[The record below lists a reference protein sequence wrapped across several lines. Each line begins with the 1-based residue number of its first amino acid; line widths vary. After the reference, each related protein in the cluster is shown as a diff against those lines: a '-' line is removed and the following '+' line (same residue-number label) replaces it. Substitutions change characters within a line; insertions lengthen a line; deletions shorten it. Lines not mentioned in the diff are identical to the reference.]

1 MVKPKASYSGSVRV
15 REQVSSRA
23 CSQTKL
29 TTIDLFSGIGGF
41 ALGLEG
47 TGYFETIQFV
57 EMDKFC
63 QKVLTKNFKG
73 VPIHEDVKTYNP
85 PTADVVV
92 GGFPCQGFSV
102 AGKRKGTSDDRY
114 LWPEM
119 LRVIRE
125 AKPRWVIGENVRGII
140 NIEDGMVFK
149 QVHSD
154 LEEEG
159 FQTKCFVLPAASVN
173 APHQRYRTFFIG
185 QSMENSR
192 RPLQSR
198 GIKQEENEKENK
210 GGTTHKSER
219 SGSTREDVVANSDNR
234 YDRQEE
240 EVCTRGDTSK
250 PGSKDVEDSSSIRSQ
265 EYGHGKSSDA
275 INSSQDVSDTDN
287 ENAQGQ
293 WQGEVRSEQEV
304 SYVSD
309 ASWWEFEPQVGR
321 VANGIPDRSHR
332 LKSLGNAVVPQLIY
346 QLGKAIGVAEGL
358 DKK

>member
-1 MVKPKASYSGSVRV
+1 M
-15 REQVSSRA
+15 
-23 CSQTKL
+23 KL

-41 ALGLEG
+41 ALGLDA
-47 TGYFETIQFV
+47 TGYFETTQFV
-57 EMDKFC
+57 EMDKYC
-63 QKVLTKNFKG
+63 QKILTKNFKG
-73 VPIHEDVKTYNP
+73 VPIHEDVKTYRP
-85 PTADVVV
+85 KTADVVV

-154 LEEEG
+154 LEAEG

-192 RPLQSR
+192 RSLQS
-198 GIKQEENEKENK
+198 GGLKQGENADEDGQGDAHQFKRS
-210 GGTTHKSER
+210 GGT
-219 SGSTREDVVANSDNR
+219 RENAMANSNNGHI
-234 YDRQEE
+234 RQEE
-240 EVCTRGDTSK
+240 EVRTRGNTSK
-250 PGSKDVEDSSSIRSQ
+250 PSS
-265 EYGHGKSSDA
+265 E
-275 INSSQDVSDTDN
+275 DVSDTN
-287 ENAQGQ
+287 EQMLEGQ
-293 WQGEVRSEQEV
+293 WQEPFRSQEEITDI
-304 SYVSD
+304 SD
-309 ASWWEFEPQVGR
+309 SGWWELEPDVGR
-321 VANGIPDRSHR
+321 VAHGISNRAHR
-332 LKSLGNAVVPQLIY
+332 LRSLGNAVVPQIIY

-358 DKK
+358 DKH

>member
-41 ALGLEG
+41 ALGLEA
-47 TGYFETIQFV
+47 TGYFETVQFV

-198 GIKQEENEKENK
+198 SIKQEENEKENK
-210 GGTTHKSER
+210 GGATHKSER

-250 PGSKDVEDSSSIRSQ
+250 PGS
-265 EYGHGKSSDA
+265 
-275 INSSQDVSDTDN
+275 QDVSDTDN

-293 WQGEVRSEQEV
+293 WQGGVRSEQEV

>member
-1 MVKPKASYSGSVRV
+1 M
-15 REQVSSRA
+15 
-23 CSQTKL
+23 KL

-41 ALGLEG
+41 ALGLDA
-47 TGYFETIQFV
+47 TGYFETTQFV
-57 EMDKFC
+57 EMDKYC
-63 QKVLTKNFKG
+63 QKILTKNFKG
-73 VPIHEDVKTYNP
+73 VPIHEDVKTYRP
-85 PTADVVV
+85 KTADVVV

-154 LEEEG
+154 LEAEG

-192 RPLQSR
+192 RSLQSG
-198 GIKQEENEKENK
+198 GIKQGENADED
-210 GGTTHKSER
+210 GQGDAHQFER
-219 SGSTREDVVANSDNR
+219 SGGTRENALANSNNGHI
-234 YDRQEE
+234 RQEE
-240 EVCTRGDTSK
+240 EVCTRGNTSE
-250 PGSKDVEDSSSIRSQ
+250 PSS
-265 EYGHGKSSDA
+265 E
-275 INSSQDVSDTDN
+275 DVSDTN
-287 ENAQGQ
+287 EQMLEGQ
-293 WQGEVRSEQEV
+293 WQEPFRSQEEITDI
-304 SYVSD
+304 SD
-309 ASWWEFEPQVGR
+309 SGWWELEPDVGR
-321 VANGIPDRSHR
+321 VAHGVSNRAHR
-332 LKSLGNAVVPQLIY
+332 LRSLGNAVVPQIIY

-358 DKK
+358 DKH

>member
-1 MVKPKASYSGSVRV
+1 M
-15 REQVSSRA
+15 
-23 CSQTKL
+23 KL

-41 ALGLEG
+41 ALGLDA
-47 TGYFETIQFV
+47 TGYFETTQFV
-57 EMDKFC
+57 EMDKYC
-63 QKVLTKNFKG
+63 QKILTKNFKG
-73 VPIHEDVKTYNP
+73 VPIHEDVKTYRP
-85 PTADVVV
+85 KTADVVV

-154 LEEEG
+154 LEAEG

-192 RPLQSR
+192 RSLQS
-198 GIKQEENEKENK
+198 GGLKQEENADEDRQ
-210 GGTTHKSER
+210 GHADQLER
-219 SGSTREDVVANSDNR
+219 SGGTRENVMADSNNR
-234 YDRQEE
+234 YNRQEE
-240 EVCTRGDTSK
+240 EVCTRGNTSK
-250 PGSKDVEDSSSIRSQ
+250 PSSK
-265 EYGHGKSSDA
+265 
-275 INSSQDVSDTDN
+275 DVSDTN
-287 ENAQGQ
+287 EQMLEGQ
-293 WQGEVRSEQEV
+293 WQEPFRSQEEITDI
-304 SYVSD
+304 SD
-309 ASWWEFEPQVGR
+309 SGWWELEPDVGR
-321 VANGIPDRSHR
+321 VAHGISNRAHR
-332 LKSLGNAVVPQLIY
+332 LRSLGNAVVPQIIY

-358 DKK
+358 DKH

>member
-15 REQVSSRA
+15 RGQVSRS
-23 CSQTKL
+23 CSQPKL

-41 ALGLEG
+41 ALGLES
-47 TGYFETIQFV
+47 TGHFETIQFV

-63 QKVLTKNFKG
+63 QKVLQKNFKG
-73 VPIHEDVKTYNP
+73 VPIHEDIKNYNP
-85 PTADVVV
+85 RTADVVV

-185 QSMENSR
+185 HSMENSSSIG
-192 RPLQSR
+192 LQKHGHS
-198 GIKQEENEKENK
+198 Q
-210 GGTTHKSER
+210 
-219 SGSTREDVVANSDNR
+219 SGDVVESSEDVSN
-234 YDRQEE
+234 
-240 EVCTRGDTSK
+240 
-250 PGSKDVEDSSSIRSQ
+250 
-265 EYGHGKSSDA
+265 
-275 INSSQDVSDTDN
+275 TDN
-287 ENAQGQ
+287 KNAQGQ
-293 WQGEVRSEQEV
+293 RKGKMRDEQEN
-304 SYVSD
+304 SYTCD
-309 ASWWEFEPQVGR
+309 ASWWELEPQVGR
-321 VANGIPDRSHR
+321 VAHGVSNRSHR
-332 LKSLGNAVVPQLIY
+332 LKSLGNAVVPQLIQ
-346 QLGKAIGVAEGL
+346 QLGKAIAVAEGL
-358 DKK
+358 DN

>member
-1 MVKPKASYSGSVRV
+1 M
-15 REQVSSRA
+15 
-23 CSQTKL
+23 KL

-41 ALGLEG
+41 ALGLEA
-47 TGYFETIQFV
+47 TGYFETLQFV

-63 QKVLTKNFKG
+63 KKILTKNFKG
-73 VPIHEDVKTYNP
+73 VPIHEDVKTYRP
-85 PTADVVV
+85 QTADVVV

-102 AGKRKGTSDDRY
+102 AGKRAGTSDDRY

-149 QVHSD
+149 QVHTD

-192 RPLQSR
+192 RSLQSR
-198 GIKQEENEKENK
+198 GIKQGENADED
-210 GGTTHKSER
+210 GQGDADQLER
-219 SGSTREDVVANSDNR
+219 SGGTRENALANSDNG
-234 YDRQEE
+234 YIRQEE
-240 EVCTRGDTSK
+240 EVCTGGNTSK
-250 PGSKDVEDSSSIRSQ
+250 PSS
-265 EYGHGKSSDA
+265 E
-275 INSSQDVSDTDN
+275 DVSDTY
-287 ENAQGQ
+287 EQMLEGQ
-293 WQGEVRSEQEV
+293 WQEPQRSQEEFTDI
-304 SYVSD
+304 SEP
-309 ASWWEFEPQVGR
+309 SWWELEPDVGR
-321 VANGIPDRSHR
+321 VAHGISNRAHR
-332 LKSLGNAVVPQLIY
+332 LRSLGNAVVPQIIY

-358 DKK
+358 DTQ

>member
-1 MVKPKASYSGSVRV
+1 MVSGL
-15 REQVSSRA
+15 
-23 CSQTKL
+23 KL
-29 TTIDLFSGIGGF
+29 KTIDLFSGIGGF
-41 ALGLEG
+41 ALGLDA
-47 TGYFETIQFV
+47 TGHFETTQFV

-63 QKVLTKNFKG
+63 QKILTKNFKG

-102 AGKRKGTSDDRY
+102 AGKRAGTKDDRY

-185 QSMENSR
+185 HNVANTKCNSSGEPIR
-192 RPLQSR
+192 E
-198 GIKQEENEKENK
+198 IKDSKEEDEEQIRQNN
-210 GGTTHKSER
+210 S
-219 SGSTREDVVANSDNR
+219 STRESSRASSVRLSDKGHLVSNTNTGHLI
-234 YDRQEE
+234 QEE
-240 EVCTRGDTSK
+240 EVLPRW
-250 PGSKDVEDSSSIRSQ
+250 
-265 EYGHGKSSDA
+265 DA
-275 INSSQDVSDTDN
+275 I
-287 ENAQGQ
+287 EH
-293 WQGEVRSEQEV
+293 E
-304 SYVSD
+304 
-309 ASWWEFEPQVGR
+309 SWWEFEPNVGR
-321 VANGIPDRSHR
+321 VADGVPSRAHR
-332 LKSLGNAVVPQLIY
+332 LRSLGNAVVPQLIY
-346 QLGKAIGVAEGL
+346 QIGKSIVIAEGL

>member
-1 MVKPKASYSGSVRV
+1 M
-15 REQVSSRA
+15 
-23 CSQTKL
+23 KL

-41 ALGLEG
+41 ALGLDA
-47 TGYFETIQFV
+47 TGYFETTQFV
-57 EMDKFC
+57 EMDKYC
-63 QKVLTKNFKG
+63 QKILTKNFKG
-73 VPIHEDVKTYNP
+73 VPIHEDVKTYRP
-85 PTADVVV
+85 KTADVVV

-154 LEEEG
+154 LEAEG

-192 RPLQSR
+192 RSLQSR
-198 GIKQEENEKENK
+198 GIKQGENADEDGQGDAHQFKRS
-210 GGTTHKSER
+210 GGT
-219 SGSTREDVVANSDNR
+219 RENALANSNNGHI
-234 YDRQEE
+234 RQEE
-240 EVCTRGDTSK
+240 EVCTRGNTSE
-250 PGSKDVEDSSSIRSQ
+250 PSS
-265 EYGHGKSSDA
+265 E
-275 INSSQDVSDTDN
+275 DVSDTN
-287 ENAQGQ
+287 EQMLEGQ
-293 WQGEVRSEQEV
+293 WQEPFRSQEEITDI
-304 SYVSD
+304 SD
-309 ASWWEFEPQVGR
+309 SGWWELEPDVGR
-321 VANGIPDRSHR
+321 VAHGISNRAHR
-332 LKSLGNAVVPQLIY
+332 LRSLGNAVVPQIIY

-358 DKK
+358 DKH

>member
-1 MVKPKASYSGSVRV
+1 M
-15 REQVSSRA
+15 
-23 CSQTKL
+23 KL

-41 ALGLEG
+41 ALGLEA
-47 TGYFETIQFV
+47 TGYFETTQFV
-57 EMDKFC
+57 EMDKYC
-63 QKVLTKNFKG
+63 QKILTKNFKG
-73 VPIHEDVKTYNP
+73 VPIHEDVKTYRP
-85 PTADVVV
+85 KTTDVVV

-149 QVHSD
+149 QVHTD

-192 RPLQSR
+192 RSLQSG
-198 GIKQEENEKENK
+198 GIKQGENADED
-210 GGTTHKSER
+210 GQGDAHQLER
-219 SGSTREDVVANSDNR
+219 SGGTRENAMANSNNR
-234 YDRQEE
+234 HNRQEE
-240 EVCTRGDTSK
+240 EVCTRGNTSK
-250 PGSKDVEDSSSIRSQ
+250 PSS
-265 EYGHGKSSDA
+265 E
-275 INSSQDVSDTDN
+275 DVSDTN
-287 ENAQGQ
+287 EQMLEGQ
-293 WQGEVRSEQEV
+293 WQESFRGQEEFTDISE
-304 SYVSD
+304 S
-309 ASWWEFEPQVGR
+309 SWWELEPDVGR
-321 VANGIPDRSHR
+321 VAHGISNRAHR
-332 LKSLGNAVVPQLIY
+332 LRSLGNAVVPQIIY

-358 DKK
+358 DTQ

>member
-1 MVKPKASYSGSVRV
+1 M
-15 REQVSSRA
+15 
-23 CSQTKL
+23 KL

-41 ALGLEG
+41 ALGLEA
-47 TGYFETIQFV
+47 TGYFETLQFV

-63 QKVLTKNFKG
+63 KKILTKNFKG

-92 GGFPCQGFSV
+92 GGFPCQGFSF

-192 RPLQSR
+192 RTLQSR
-198 GIKQEENEKENK
+198 GIKQEENEDEDRQGYAN
-210 GGTTHKSER
+210 KSER
-219 SGSTREDVVANSDNR
+219 SGGTRENALANSNNG
-234 YDRQEE
+234 YIRQEE
-240 EVCTRGDTSK
+240 EVCTRGNTSK
-250 PGSKDVEDSSSIRSQ
+250 SGSE
-265 EYGHGKSSDA
+265 
-275 INSSQDVSDTDN
+275 DVSDTN
-287 ENAQGQ
+287 KQMLEGQ
-293 WQGEVRSEQEV
+293 WQESFRSQEEYTDI
-304 SYVSD
+304 SNP
-309 ASWWEFEPQVGR
+309 SWWELEPDVGR
-321 VANGIPDRSHR
+321 VAHGVSNRAHR
-332 LKSLGNAVVPQLIY
+332 LKSLGNAVVPQIIY

-358 DKK
+358 DRI

>member
-15 REQVSSRA
+15 RGQVSRS
-23 CSQTKL
+23 CSQPKL

-41 ALGLEG
+41 ALGLES
-47 TGYFETIQFV
+47 TGHFETIQFV

-63 QKVLTKNFKG
+63 QKVLQKNFKG
-73 VPIHEDVKTYNP
+73 VPIHEDIKNYNP
-85 PTADVVV
+85 RTADVVV

-185 QSMENSR
+185 HSMENAR
-192 RPLQSR
+192 CPLRQRS
-198 GIKQEENEKENK
+198 IEQEKNEKENER
-210 GGTTHKSER
+210 GSTHKSER
-219 SGSTREDVVANSDNR
+219 SSGTREDALANSNDR
-234 YDRQEE
+234 HVRQEE
-240 EVCTRGDTSK
+240 EIRTRGNASK
-250 PGSKDVEDSSSIRSQ
+250 PGSEDVENSSSIGLQKHGHSQ
-265 EYGHGKSSDA
+265 SGDVVESSE
-275 INSSQDVSDTDN
+275 DVSNTDN
-287 ENAQGQ
+287 KNAQGQ
-293 WQGEVRSEQEV
+293 RKGKMRDEQEN
-304 SYVSD
+304 SYTCD
-309 ASWWEFEPQVGR
+309 ASWWELEPQVGR
-321 VANGIPDRSHR
+321 VAHGVSNRSHR
-332 LKSLGNAVVPQLIY
+332 LKSLGNAVVPQLIQ
-346 QLGKAIGVAEGL
+346 QLGKAIAVAEGL
-358 DKK
+358 DN

>member
-1 MVKPKASYSGSVRV
+1 M
-15 REQVSSRA
+15 
-23 CSQTKL
+23 KL

-41 ALGLEG
+41 ALGLDA
-47 TGYFETIQFV
+47 TGYFETTQFV
-57 EMDKFC
+57 EMDKYC
-63 QKVLTKNFKG
+63 QKILTKNFKG
-73 VPIHEDVKTYNP
+73 VPIHEDVKTYRP
-85 PTADVVV
+85 KTADVVV

-154 LEEEG
+154 LEAEG

-192 RPLQSR
+192 RSLQS
-198 GIKQEENEKENK
+198 GGLKQEENADEDRQ
-210 GGTTHKSER
+210 GHADQLER
-219 SGSTREDVVANSDNR
+219 SGGTRKNAMADSNNR
-234 YDRQEE
+234 YNRQEE
-240 EVCTRGDTSK
+240 EVCTRGNTSE
-250 PGSKDVEDSSSIRSQ
+250 PSS
-265 EYGHGKSSDA
+265 E
-275 INSSQDVSDTDN
+275 DVSDTN
-287 ENAQGQ
+287 EQMLEGQ
-293 WQGEVRSEQEV
+293 WQEPQRSQEEFTDI
-304 SYVSD
+304 SESG
-309 ASWWEFEPQVGR
+309 WWELEPDVGR
-321 VANGIPDRSHR
+321 VAHGVSNRAHR
-332 LKSLGNAVVPQLIY
+332 LRSLGNAVVPQIIY

-358 DKK
+358 DKH

>member
-1 MVKPKASYSGSVRV
+1 M
-15 REQVSSRA
+15 
-23 CSQTKL
+23 KL

-41 ALGLEG
+41 ALGLDA
-47 TGYFETIQFV
+47 TGYFETTQFV
-57 EMDKFC
+57 EMDKYC
-63 QKVLTKNFKG
+63 QKILTKNFKG
-73 VPIHEDVKTYNP
+73 VPIHEDVKTYRP
-85 PTADVVV
+85 KTADVVV

-154 LEEEG
+154 LEAEG

-192 RPLQSR
+192 RSLQSG
-198 GIKQEENEKENK
+198 GIKQGENADEDRQGDAHQFKRS
-210 GGTTHKSER
+210 GGT
-219 SGSTREDVVANSDNR
+219 RENALADSNNGHI
-234 YDRQEE
+234 RQEE
-240 EVCTRGDTSK
+240 EVRTRGNTSK
-250 PGSKDVEDSSSIRSQ
+250 PSS
-265 EYGHGKSSDA
+265 E
-275 INSSQDVSDTDN
+275 DVSDTN
-287 ENAQGQ
+287 EQMLEGQ
-293 WQGEVRSEQEV
+293 WQEPFRSQEEITDI
-304 SYVSD
+304 SD
-309 ASWWEFEPQVGR
+309 SGWWELEPDVGR
-321 VANGIPDRSHR
+321 VAHGISNRAHR
-332 LKSLGNAVVPQLIY
+332 LRSLGNAVVPQIIY

-358 DKK
+358 DKH

>member
-15 REQVSSRA
+15 REQVSRS
-23 CSQTKL
+23 CSQPKL

-41 ALGLEG
+41 ALGLES
-47 TGYFETIQFV
+47 TGHFETIQFV

-63 QKVLTKNFKG
+63 QKVLQKNFKG
-73 VPIHEDVKTYNP
+73 VPIHEDIKTYNP
-85 PTADVVV
+85 RAADVVV

-185 QSMENSR
+185 HSENALANSNNR
-192 RPLQSR
+192 HD
-198 GIKQEENEKENK
+198 KQEEEIQ
-210 GGTTHKSER
+210 
-219 SGSTREDVVANSDNR
+219 TRRN
-234 YDRQEE
+234 
-240 EVCTRGDTSK
+240 TSK
-250 PGSKDVEDSSSIRSQ
+250 PGSEDVENSSSIGLQKHGHSQ
-265 EYGHGKSSDA
+265 SGDVVESSE
-275 INSSQDVSDTDN
+275 DVSNTDN
-287 ENAQGQ
+287 KNAQGQ
-293 WQGEVRSEQEV
+293 RKGKMRDEQEN
-304 SYVSD
+304 SYTCD
-309 ASWWEFEPQVGR
+309 ASWWELEPQVGR
-321 VANGIPDRSHR
+321 VAHGVSNRSHR
-332 LKSLGNAVVPQLIY
+332 LKSLGNAVVPQLIR
-346 QLGKAIGVAEGL
+346 QLGKAIAVAEGL
-358 DKK
+358 DN

>member
-1 MVKPKASYSGSVRV
+1 M
-15 REQVSSRA
+15 
-23 CSQTKL
+23 KL

-41 ALGLEG
+41 ALGLDA
-47 TGYFETIQFV
+47 TGYFETTQFV
-57 EMDKFC
+57 EMDKYC
-63 QKVLTKNFKG
+63 QKILTKNFKG
-73 VPIHEDVKTYNP
+73 VPIHEDVKTYRP
-85 PTADVVV
+85 KTADVVV

-154 LEEEG
+154 LEAEG

-192 RPLQSR
+192 RSLQSR
-198 GIKQEENEKENK
+198 GIKQGENADEDGQRDAHQFKRS
-210 GGTTHKSER
+210 GGT
-219 SGSTREDVVANSDNR
+219 RENALANSNNGHI
-234 YDRQEE
+234 RQEE
-240 EVCTRGDTSK
+240 EVRTRGNTSE
-250 PGSKDVEDSSSIRSQ
+250 PSS
-265 EYGHGKSSDA
+265 E
-275 INSSQDVSDTDN
+275 DVSDTN
-287 ENAQGQ
+287 EQMLEGQ
-293 WQGEVRSEQEV
+293 WQEPQRSQEEFTDI
-304 SYVSD
+304 SESG
-309 ASWWEFEPQVGR
+309 WWELEPDVGR
-321 VANGIPDRSHR
+321 VAHGVSNRAHR
-332 LKSLGNAVVPQLIY
+332 LRSLGNAVVPQIIY

-358 DKK
+358 DKH

>member
-1 MVKPKASYSGSVRV
+1 VVKPEASYSGGVRV
-15 REQVSSRA
+15 REQVSRS
-23 CSQTKL
+23 CSQPKL

-41 ALGLEG
+41 ALGLEA
-47 TGYFETIQFV
+47 TGHFETTQFV

-63 QKVLTKNFKG
+63 QKILTKRFKG

-185 QSMENSR
+185 HNVANTKCNSSGEPIR
-192 RPLQSR
+192 E
-198 GIKQEENEKENK
+198 IKDSKEEDEEQIRQNN
-210 GGTTHKSER
+210 S
-219 SGSTREDVVANSDNR
+219 STRESSRASSVRLSDKGYQNLA
-234 YDRQEE
+234 DSTSIGLQEHGHIKSEDAIIGSEAVSNTDTGHLTQEE
-240 EVCTRGDTSK
+240 EVLPRW
-250 PGSKDVEDSSSIRSQ
+250 
-265 EYGHGKSSDA
+265 DA
-275 INSSQDVSDTDN
+275 I
-287 ENAQGQ
+287 EH
-293 WQGEVRSEQEV
+293 E
-304 SYVSD
+304 
-309 ASWWEFEPQVGR
+309 SWWEFEPNVGR
-321 VANGIPDRSHR
+321 VADGIPSRAHR
-332 LKSLGNAVVPQLIY
+332 LRSLGNAVVPQVVY
-346 QLGKAIGVAEGL
+346 QIGKAIVVAEGL
-358 DKK
+358 DKE